1 MVKCGVEWMCVFSKV
16 LNVDVD
22 AEIIKDASALSIS
35 QDQDRASWVS
45 YGYQYG
51 FNASFQMFTLRMHFT
66 HSNICT
72 STYCI
77 IDLPLAL
84 RCYMSTMGT

>member
-1 MVKCGVEWMCVFSKV
+1 MVKCVFSKV

-22 AEIIKDASALSIS
+22 AEIIKDASASWIS
-35 QDQDRASWVS
+35 QDQDCASWVS

-66 HSNICT
+66 HLNICT

-77 IDLPLAL
+77 IDLPSAL